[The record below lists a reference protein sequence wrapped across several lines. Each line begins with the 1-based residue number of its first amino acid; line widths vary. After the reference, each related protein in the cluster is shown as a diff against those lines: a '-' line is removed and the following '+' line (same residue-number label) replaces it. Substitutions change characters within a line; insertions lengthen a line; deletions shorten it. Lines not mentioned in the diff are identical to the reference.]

1 LLSKQDTEPKSLSNE
16 GLLRQQEEFKV
27 RTTATT
33 TTTTLAA
40 TTFQVKL
47 EQIQPST
54 TSALLQQNKPIEQVT
69 SLTT

>member
-33 TTTTLAA
+33 TTTLAA
-40 TTFQVKL
+40 TTLQVKL